1 MRRKESGELPR
12 SRMMCEIARHDDLD
26 ARRDPKEAPGR
37 GTGNLP
43 THQYSRHFPTHQLSS
58 PQKSHLFFE
67 TIDFFLRKLAAKV
80 TGSAR
85 PGVIRETFQLF
96 FRLIYKE
103 RGCEKKVVMTFDE
116 LP

>member
-1 MRRKESGELPR
+1 MLATTTWTRAATRKRRPGGGPELFLR
-12 SRMMCEIARHDDLD
+12 INIHDIFLRTNCR
-26 ARRDPKEAPGR
+26 A
-37 GTGNLP
+37 
-43 THQYSRHFPTHQLSS
+43 
-58 PQKSHLFFE
+58 PQKSHLLFE
-67 TIDFFLRKLAAKV
+67 NIDFFLRKLAAKV